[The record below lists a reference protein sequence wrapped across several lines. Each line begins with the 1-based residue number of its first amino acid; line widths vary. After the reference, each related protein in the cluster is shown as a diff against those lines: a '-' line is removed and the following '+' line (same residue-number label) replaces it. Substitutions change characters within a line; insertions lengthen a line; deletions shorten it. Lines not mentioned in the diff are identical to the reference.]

1 MGLDMGSGTAPL
13 WVLYGALAAAGG
25 LLLVAFWAGAHA
37 AGGRSAARTRM
48 GPGGRGDVLTAVI
61 ASVVAADGMWATFAG
76 LGMPIPLRVAT
87 FAFIELA
94 VVQSARRAHRS
105 MRESYSAG
113 VDGIAMW
120 ALTCVSAILSAA
132 HEALGPHP
140 NAAVVLVRLVAPLV
154 AAWGWERNMALERRR
169 RRGLGSGVTWRFTAA
184 RIAVKLGLAEVG
196 ERGVDEVDAH
206 RRLARVARAVD
217 RARTLQQADAR
228 TGRRVRALA
237 RAKRAWAEAD
247 EYAKLSSRPEMRQ
260 ALLEMVSGLYNV
272 AAFVEMRVAPWWD
285 ADAGAQPVAV
295 AAPLE
300 MRADAGAGAPV
311 ADAPEVR
318 VPDAAGEAAQAASAS
333 APVAD
338 LASHLPHVDRARQ
351 AFAGELER
359 GEVPSLRRIQSELR
373 VGQKRAQQLQRELRD
388 LAS

>member
-1 MGLDMGSGTAPL
+1 MGVMDAGSGTAPL
-13 WVLYGALAAAGG
+13 WVLYGVLAAAAG
-25 LLLVAFWAGAHA
+25 LLLVAFWAGTHR
-37 AGGRSAARTRM
+37 AGGGSGTRARVR
-48 GPGGRGDVLTAVI
+48 PGGRGDVLTAVI
-61 ASVVAADGMWATFAG
+61 ASAVAADGMWATFAG
-76 LGMPIPLRVAT
+76 LGMPVPLRVAT

-105 MRESYSAG
+105 MRENYSAG
-113 VDGIAMW
+113 VDGVAMW
-120 ALTCVSAILSAA
+120 ALTCVSAVLSAA
-132 HEALGPHP
+132 HEATGDSP

-184 RIAVKLGLAEVG
+184 RVAVKLGLAEVG

-217 RARTLQQADAR
+217 RARTLEHAGAGA
-228 TGRRVRALA
+228 GRRVRALA

-247 EYAKLSSRPEMRQ
+247 EYAKLSNRPEMRQ

-285 ADAGAQPVAV
+285 ADAGAAAQPVAV
-295 AAPLE
+295 AAPSG
-300 MRADAGAGAPV
+300 GAHPD
-311 ADAPEVR
+311 ADAPGVSA
-318 VPDAAGEAAQAASAS
+318 DAQAGGVQPEPAS

-338 LASHLPHVDRARQ
+338 LAAHLPHMERARQ
-351 AFAGELER
+351 AFAGELGR
-359 GEVPSLRRIQSELR
+359 GEVPSLRRIQSELK
-373 VGQKRAQQLQRELRD
+373 VGQKRAQQLQAELRS
-388 LAS
+388 LVA